1 MKTKMFFFFICI
13 FSALVKVSLLEE
25 DENPSNI
32 TDFICFGFD
41 NYKANTTNITF
52 KALFQNLSKKNMT
65 KYFEMNANI
74 TYLTNNNISIS
85 YDKEQ
90 KITNCTIENTKLND
104 DFIYYNCFISNPNIS
119 NITNITLWRRN
130 ADFGGEVV
138 PGYLILDPMFNLV
151 EFTKE
156 LYIFNLTEEI
166 EEKHGQFI
174 LKGNMH
180 KNLNDNEEFKIEYN
194 DMKGAFSCENKRE
207 LFYECKIS
215 PTSLIENRTIEQRTA
230 DSSKSKIII
239 SARFLENINITY
251 PKNATIDNPNEKN
264 ATIISIG
271 NFNDNEYLKDAIGK
285 IYMKCRDYSLKYLK
299 EFIRFYVEISY
310 NPRTNLRMLE
320 SKEQIEVIGKKN
332 LSEISKGIVSYDLTY
347 MNTTNKKIENISSPS
362 NISFS
367 DSNTFIGENN
377 EMNIQFNKDENYQ
390 FLEKEEKKYESM
402 FLKKNKNNYDA
413 NINSDSF
420 SFGFDTQD
428 DILNVEDNAEVEV
441 SYIPSNEERYFDK
454 CKIKKSESKSYNIIC
469 SPKRSVNAL
478 MNTLRI
484 DITNLLKKR
493 RLSSVSVRIL
503 EDATN
508 TTLIPDLDSVGVI
521 KYLYYPKNNSKGLS
535 GAEIAILIIAT
546 IAAILAVLYLFF
558 FLNRRQGSRAKNN
571 DVISIPLQQIKN

>member
-1 MKTKMFFFFICI
+1 
-13 FSALVKVSLLEE
+13 
-25 DENPSNI
+25 
-32 TDFICFGFD
+32 
-41 NYKANTTNITF
+41 
-52 KALFQNLSKKNMT
+52 
-65 KYFEMNANI
+65 
-74 TYLTNNNISIS
+74 
-85 YDKEQ
+85 
-90 KITNCTIENTKLND
+90 
-104 DFIYYNCFISNPNIS
+104 
-119 NITNITLWRRN
+119 
-130 ADFGGEVV
+130 
-138 PGYLILDPMFNLV
+138 
-151 EFTKE
+151 
-156 LYIFNLTEEI
+156 
-166 EEKHGQFI
+166 
-174 LKGNMH
+174 
-180 KNLNDNEEFKIEYN
+180 
-194 DMKGAFSCENKRE
+194 
-207 LFYECKIS
+207 
-215 PTSLIENRTIEQRTA
+215 
-230 DSSKSKIII
+230 
-239 SARFLENINITY
+239 
-251 PKNATIDNPNEKN
+251 
-264 ATIISIG
+264 
-271 NFNDNEYLKDAIGK
+271 
-285 IYMKCRDYSLKYLK
+285 
-299 EFIRFYVEISY
+299 
-310 NPRTNLRMLE
+310 MLE